1 MLSQTAE
8 YALRAMVAL
17 ATASRSALTAQ
28 QIAADSHVPPDYLA
42 KVLRLLSR
50 AGLVR
55 AQRGRGGGFQT
66 ARPSNQLTVLE
77 VVSAVDP
84 VQRIRTCPLGLA
96 AHGEHLCSLHRA
108 IDDAARSVE
117 EAFQATTIQSLIG
130 RSICKGD
137 ACDPKVA

>member
-8 YALRAMVAL
+8 YALRAVVAL
-17 ATASRSALTAQ
+17 ATTTRQALTAQ
-28 QIAADSHVPPDYLA
+28 EIAADSHVPPDYLA

-66 ARPSNQLTVLE
+66 LRPSNQLTVLE

-84 VQRIRTCPLGLA
+84 LQRIRTCPLGLA
-96 AHGEHLCSLHRA
+96 AHGENLCPLHRA

-117 EAFQATTIQSLIG
+117 EAFRATTIQSLIG
-130 RSICKGD
+130 GSICKGD
-137 ACDPKVA
+137 ACDAKAV

>member
-17 ATASRSALTAQ
+17 ATTTRTALTAQ
-28 QIAADSHVPPDYLA
+28 EIAADSHVPPDYLA

-55 AQRGRGGGFQT
+55 AQRGRGGGFQAT
-66 ARPSNQLTVLE
+66 RPTSQLTVLE

-84 VQRIRTCPLGLA
+84 VQRIKTCPLGLA
-96 AHGEHLCSLHRA
+96 AHGENLCSLHRA

-117 EAFQATTIQSLIG
+117 DAFRATTIQSLMS
-130 RSICKGD
+130 RAICKGG
-137 ACDPKVA
+137 ACDV

>member
-17 ATASRSALTAQ
+17 ATASRTALTAQ
-28 QIAADSHVPPDYLA
+28 EIAVDSHVPPDYLA

-96 AHGEHLCSLHRA
+96 AHGENLCSLHRA

-130 RSICKGD
+130 RSICKGE
-137 ACDPKVA
+137 ACGPKVA

>member
-17 ATASRSALTAQ
+17 ATTTRKELTAQ
-28 QIAADSHVPPDYLA
+28 EIAADSHVPPDYLA

-55 AQRGRGGGFQT
+55 ARRGRGGGFQP
-66 ARPSNQLTVLE
+66 ARPTNQLTVLE

-84 VQRIRTCPLGLA
+84 VQRIKTCPLGLA
-96 AHGEHLCSLHRA
+96 AHDEHLCALHQA
-108 IDDAARSVE
+108 LDDAASSVE
-117 EAFQATTIQSLIG
+117 EAFRATTIHSLIG
-130 RSICKGD
+130 RSMCKGSGCD
-137 ACDPKVA
+137 A